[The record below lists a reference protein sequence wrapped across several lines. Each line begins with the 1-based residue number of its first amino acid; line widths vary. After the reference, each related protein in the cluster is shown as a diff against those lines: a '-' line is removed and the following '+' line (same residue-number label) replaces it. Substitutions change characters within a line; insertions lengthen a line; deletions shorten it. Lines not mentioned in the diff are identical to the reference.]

1 MESNSD
7 LSPYYSLVN
16 VKMLIID
23 DDLDLCNSLK
33 YFFEDLEA
41 IVFTSHDGNSALKLF
56 AQEEPDIVL
65 VDLNMPGIGGEKIIA
80 FIREM
85 SFDVPIVVVSGTGVI
100 KEAINSIKLGAW
112 DFVSKPI
119 LNFDDLEMSVHRAL
133 EKSSLLKE
141 NSLYKKNLELLVDK
155 RTNQLN
161 ETIKELRSAKEKA
174 ETADNIKSEFL
185 AQMSH
190 EIRTPLNAVMGYT
203 DLARTYLEENDL
215 KETFESFDQI
225 KLASRRIIRTIE
237 LILEMSQVTS
247 DTYIP
252 EFKTFDLVILVDEVM
267 YDFYPFI
274 KEKNLEYNFN
284 LECKFPN
291 VFIDAFSVKSILQQI
306 IDNAIKFTRE
316 GKIELSILNVEGKIV
331 LQIEDSGVG
340 ISSNYL
346 NNLFQPFTQE
356 EMGYIRSFDGN
367 GLGLALTKKYCEM
380 NEIDIEV
387 NSIKDQGTTIKLTFN
402 K

>member
-1 MESNSD
+1 
-7 LSPYYSLVN
+7 
-16 VKMLIID
+16 
-23 DDLDLCNSLK
+23 
-33 YFFEDLEA
+33 
-41 IVFTSHDGNSALKLF
+41 
-56 AQEEPDIVL
+56 
-65 VDLNMPGIGGEKIIA
+65 
-80 FIREM
+80 
-85 SFDVPIVVVSGTGVI
+85 
-100 KEAINSIKLGAW
+100 
-112 DFVSKPI
+112 
-119 LNFDDLEMSVHRAL
+119 MSVHRAL
-133 EKSSLLKE
+133 EKSSLMKE

>member
-1 MESNSD
+1 MELNSE

-23 DDLDLCNSLK
+23 DDIDLCNSLK

-41 IVFTSHDGNSALKLF
+41 IVFTANDGNTALRLF
-56 AQEEPDIVL
+56 AQDEPDIVL

-119 LNFDDLEMSVHRAL
+119 LKFDE
-133 EKSSLLKE
+133 E

-161 ETIKELRSAKEKA
+161 ETIKELRTAKEKA
-174 ETADNIKSEFL
+174 EAADNIKSEFL

-203 DLARTYLEENDL
+203 DLARAYLEENDI
-215 KETFESFDQI
+215 KEAFESFDSI
-225 KLASRRIIRTIE
+225 KQASRRIIRTIE

-247 DTYIP
+247 DTYVP
-252 EFKTFDLVILVDEVM
+252 EFQTLDLVIIVDEVM
-267 YDFYPFI
+267 YDFYPHI

-284 LECKFPN
+284 LQCKFPN
-291 VFIDAFSVKSILQQI
+291 VLIDPFSVKSILQQI
-306 IDNAIKFTRE
+306 IDNAIKFTPQ
-316 GKIELSILNVEGKIV
+316 GKIEISILNVEGKIV

-340 ISSNYL
+340 ISDSYL
-346 NNLFQPFTQE
+346 NKLFQPFTQE
-356 EMGYIRSFDGN
+356 EQGYIRSYDGN

-380 NEIDIEV
+380 NEIDIEIT
-387 NSIKDQGTTIKLTFN
+387 SIKEKGTTIKLTFN